1 MKRTIPRKNMDMPQP
16 AWVMMVRV
24 FRSELEISFGGV
36 CKGVYKKK
44 QNTLSCAFSLVIS
57 TVCVHYRGEIL
68 ILRRRFKIRQ
78 LSIKSRY
85 HKRSRTNKMAK
96 NVRCEHLHVMFLPV
110 VNVSHPLSVQLGRLP
125 MIRDRSRNCRVH
137 KWGTS
142 QRLDYQASHKSV
154 LSNIYNQF
162 VLKLQKKTQ
171 FKPLIMFVP
180 LNVPVMMLTYLHHPR
195 NCNVEFLPVNKTAKL
210 DSESAL

>member
-1 MKRTIPRKNMDMPQP
+1 MHEEDYAKKEHGHATASLGDDGEGLQIIAWDFIWRSLQRSMKKTTTLRHVHFHWLS
-16 AWVMMVRV
+16 AWFV
-24 FRSELEISFGGV
+24 FITEGK
-36 CKGVYKKK
+36 CWYW
-44 QNTLSCAFSLVIS
+44 
-57 TVCVHYRGEIL
+57 GE
-68 ILRRRFKIRQ
+68 IRQ
-78 LSIKSRY
+78 LSVKSGY
-85 HKRSRTNKMAK
+85 YKRSRTNKMAK

-137 KWGTS
+137 KWGTY

-171 FKPLIMFVP
+171 FKPVIMFMP
-180 LNVPVMMLTYLHHPR
+180 LNVPVMMLTYLHRPR

-210 DSESAL
+210 DSEGAI